1 MSTLPFLVE
10 IGTEE
15 LPPRALPQLSRAL
28 LKGLQQQLEQARL
41 DHGPCHAYASPRR
54 LAVLVAGLSVH
65 QPPRPIERLGPAVTA
80 AFDAE
85 GKPTRAAGGFAR
97 SNSVAA
103 DRPERVS
110 TDQGARLA
118 CRPREAGRTA

>member
-54 LAVLVAGLSVH
+54 LAVLVEGLSVH

-85 GKPTRAAGGFAR
+85 GRPTRAAEGFAR
-97 SNSVAA
+97 SK
-103 DRPERVS
+103 DRKERRVGKEG
-110 TDQGARLA
+110 GARR
-118 CRPREAGRTA
+118 RPGGGEKGEGTD